1 MRSFRAASAMSAC
14 SICLRLR
21 SRRRKTRLADGAAKV
36 RWIAADVT
44 TWLPDARYDIWHNRA
59 AFHFLAAPDAQ
70 RAYVARLKLAL
81 RGGGHAIIATFALEG
96 PKKCSGLPVTRHSAE
111 TIGALLGLEFA
122 LIDTRRHQHL
132 TPWGSVQKFQFST
145 FVRVVD
151 KSARATSLQ
160 SSDATAPREAM
171 SRLQLLGK

>member
-1 MRSFRAASAMSAC
+1 VLDLSEAALAKAQNEAC
-14 SICLRLR
+14 
-21 SRRRKTRLADGAAKV
+21 RRRRQGEMDRCRRHHMAARRALRHLA
-36 RWIAADVT
+36 R
-44 TWLPDARYDIWHNRA
+44 PR

-81 RGGGHAIIATFALEG
+81 RGGGHAIIATFALDG

-145 FVRVVD
+145 FMRVVD

-171 SRLQLLGK
+171 SRPQLLDK